1 MRRKYVAWMLLP
13 AALLVIIAV
22 TLVLSNFQKEAGLA
36 APGKGGRAAVAAVAE
51 ARAAASGSGA
61 DGYDGFSK
69 ALAVAKVETKNVAIT
84 NAAETRLQMALTNAL
99 DCLSAA
105 REAWQ
110 AELEQWWDPAADG
123 SFSYWRTLHPALTE
137 QAGGPLSAGRVREWA
152 GMAADHWL
160 QKALDLVE

>member
-13 AALLVIIAV
+13 AALLVVIVV

-36 APGKGGRAAVAAVAE
+36 APGKGGRAAFAAVVE
-51 ARAAASGSGA
+51 AREAASGNGA
-61 DGYDGFSK
+61 QDYDVFSM

-84 NAAETRLQMALTNAL
+84 NAAETRLQIALTSAL
-99 DCLSAA
+99 DCLSAV

-110 AELEQWWDPAADG
+110 AELEQWWDPAAEG
-123 SFSYWRTLHPALTE
+123 SPAYWHALHPALTG
-137 QAGGPLSAGRVREWA
+137 QTGGPLSAGGVREWA
-152 GMAADHWL
+152 GAAADDWL